1 MFSIKAKIGL
11 ILIMTTIGLV
21 VFFSFNMISN
31 NLSEDA
37 RKKDDTLSNAV
48 VVSKEI
54 KIEMMQARNYSQ
66 QYLQKPQQG
75 TAILVLN
82 EIEKIQ
88 KQTDL
93 LKKQFKDNKE
103 VLESFN
109 KIDKSTKEYI
119 EKFNTLTNLNKKI
132 GYSTSLGLRGETSEI
147 AKKANKL
154 LINNETLYKRFQY
167 IRQLENIYYST
178 KDPNVYEEY
187 INSIK
192 DLTMLIQNNP
202 SLNQIISEYSISVMN
217 AITSIQE
224 SEQLTLS
231 FDQGATTIERAVF
244 EVEQSVG
251 NQKKSIQQSLNKKT
265 NHLSTLLVI
274 VSVVILFVLALI
286 SYLLSKSIRSSITL
300 FKQGA
305 IKIGEGNLNARVN
318 INTKDEIGELAVTF
332 NEMAK
337 MMQQALLKVLTST
350 EQLNSS
356 SQHLAAIS
364 EETTAQSNEVNAA
377 VKQVAVGAS
386 DQASQLEDSNNIMIG
401 VEKAI
406 NNTEKISK
414 EIYKEAILTEKQGK
428 EGIETIHLLED
439 TSHQFLELSNHLITQ
454 VQQAAKFSNS
464 IASIIN
470 TIQEIAENTNLL
482 ALNAAIE
489 SARAGEAG
497 KGFAVVANEVRKLAE
512 KTKTEALSIQDVISS
527 MNSQMQQLIIESEK
541 FNEYKVIQ
549 SNSVTTTKNAFTS
562 IVDHVSQIT
571 HKIAI
576 IQEAISEI
584 HSSNT
589 FLGGKMQDIHD
600 ISQQSA
606 SVAEEVSASSENQ
619 LTAISQVSEAATQ
632 LSYIANDLQNA
643 ISSFKLKE

>member
-1 MFSIKAKIGL
+1 
-11 ILIMTTIGLV
+11 
-21 VFFSFNMISN
+21 
-31 NLSEDA
+31 
-37 RKKDDTLSNAV
+37 
-48 VVSKEI
+48 
-54 KIEMMQARNYSQ
+54 
-66 QYLQKPQQG
+66 
-75 TAILVLN
+75 
-82 EIEKIQ
+82 
-88 KQTDL
+88 
-93 LKKQFKDNKE
+93 
-103 VLESFN
+103 
-109 KIDKSTKEYI
+109 
-119 EKFNTLTNLNKKI
+119 
-132 GYSTSLGLRGETSEI
+132 
-147 AKKANKL
+147 
-154 LINNETLYKRFQY
+154 
-167 IRQLENIYYST
+167 
-178 KDPNVYEEY
+178 
-187 INSIK
+187 
-192 DLTMLIQNNP
+192 MLIQNNP

-386 DQASQLEDSNNIMIG
+386 DQASQLEDSNNTMIG